1 MPAKKAKKSAY
12 AKKAKT
18 ARKPRPCS
26 QPNLCKYSK
35 EVSDYLDQDLWPI
48 IRELRRA
55 VCNLESVVL
64 DGKPSDNSRRLCKG
78 GGGDEPADP
87 PKPPLW

>member
-1 MPAKKAKKSAY
+1 MPAKKAKK
-12 AKKAKT
+12 KKTPKP
-18 ARKPRPCS
+18 KHPRPCS
-26 QPNLCKYSK
+26 KPNLCKYSQ
-35 EVSDYLDQDLWPI
+35 EVSDYMDQELWRM

-64 DGKPSDNSRRLCKG
+64 DMKPSDNSRRICTG

>member
-1 MPAKKAKKSAY
+1 MPAKKA
-12 AKKAKT
+12 AKKKKT
-18 ARKPRPCS
+18 PKPKHPRPCS
-26 QPNLCKYSK
+26 QPNLCKYAK
-35 EVSDYLDQDLWPI
+35 EVSDYTNDELWGM

-64 DGKPSDNSRRLCKG
+64 DGNPSDNTRRICTG

-87 PKPPLW
+87 PRPPLW